1 MKGRARSQPNEEP
14 MAKTYRIEHCVSAEF
29 RRVARRFRMAPA
41 RLAQL
46 LCEDFACR
54 PPSELLIVSCAPQ
67 SYLLTQA
74 EGTDQAPD
82 EMPSGTNPEI
92 GQSAV
97 TPGRK
102 KPR

>member
-1 MKGRARSQPNEEP
+1 
-14 MAKTYRIEHCVSAEF
+14 MAKAYRVEHCVSAEF

-46 LCEDFACR
+46 LCDDFACR
-54 PPSELLIVSCAPQ
+54 PPSELLIISCAPQ

-74 EGTDQAPD
+74 GSNDQVQGGT
-82 EMPSGTNPEI
+82 PSGTNPGI
-92 GQSAV
+92 GESTAAA
-97 TPGRK
+97 GRK